1 MRCPRWRSLLAACT
15 KWGSACLSTSA
26 LQSEPNCTG
35 RANVF
40 VLRICAR
47 VAHVKLQLEFSI
59 QGVDNSGV
67 IALKTDEVYSHVV
80 CPRQHDR
87 PYPQIQWSQ
96 HQAQQ
101 PVVQSEIS
109 RLMWVE
115 ERL

>member
-1 MRCPRWRSLLAACT
+1 MQCLCWRSLLAACT

-40 VLRICAR
+40 VLRVCAR
-47 VAHVKLQLEFSI
+47 LARAKLQLEFSI
-59 QGVDNSGV
+59 QGVDVSRV
-67 IALKTDEVYSHVV
+67 TALKTDEVYSHVV
-80 CPRQHDR
+80 CPRQLTGPTLR
-87 PYPQIQWSQ
+87 SSGTSTK
-96 HQAQQ
+96 Q

-109 RLMWVE
+109 RLMGME